1 MPVDDRD
8 YMRGSHPPA
17 CTCVSCTAAR
27 RGAGQTGGGPNRYTC
42 PHCINGQVIRYHDGQ
57 KIRCPSCQGK
67 GWVSTPPQQPAPQ
80 QTSRPSSRRQTQQT
94 PPASNRP
101 AQQTPPPAPQEQAN
115 EPQQQPAPQ
124 TEKPQPAERKPPR
137 QPIWA
142 ADNQPATSEPATPQ
156 QPIEAAD
163 DQPATSEPATPQ
175 QPAQQPK
182 PQPPSQTPP
191 AGNRQQQRPANP
203 PPAANRQQQRQQRSA
218 NKKPSGNRQQQRQQ
232 RSSNQPPANNR
243 PQQQA
248 SNRPPSPPG
257 GYQVSQPS
265 NPGRRKSGS
274 GAAITGMLIV
284 AALVV
289 LGYVGW
295 TVWQNYS
302 ANSNAALVT
311 AAPVVTPTP
320 APTAP
325 PPTLEPTPEVVAALA
340 VAPEPTAVP
349 SPEPTPTP
357 PPTATPLPTATPTP
371 VPTPLPTDTPT
382 PAPTLTPTPAPTP
395 TPQPG
400 THRVRDPRTGDE
412 VLLTQQEFDHF
423 LNTGEITATPAT
435 PTPVPTPTA
444 LPTPEP
450 LHTYSNNAY
459 AYSIAAPVGWQMT
472 WSGPAGYQIA
482 SPDGKV
488 RVEATAEQ
496 LPTRNHSLAD
506 YLASRRNVLL
516 TQARTPGWFFEEVTV
531 AQERAGTLRYWRLE
545 YRIQGK
551 TDPCLYDVVEMITR
565 AVTYPAKPYGY
576 RLKIAV
582 CSDALPAYGVDRERI
597 IDSFSEW

>member
-8 YMRGSHPPA
+8 YVRGSHPPA

-42 PHCINGQVIRYHDGQ
+42 PHCINGQVIRYHDGE

-67 GWVSTPPQQPAPQ
+67 GWVSTPPQEPAQQP
-80 QTSRPSSRRQTQQT
+80 TGRR
-94 PPASNRP
+94 PASNRP
-101 AQQTPPPAPQEQAN
+101 AQQRT
-115 EPQQQPAPQ
+115 
-124 TEKPQPAERKPPR
+124 
-137 QPIWA
+137 
-142 ADNQPATSEPATPQ
+142 
-156 QPIEAAD
+156 
-163 DQPATSEPATPQ
+163 
-175 QPAQQPK
+175 
-182 PQPPSQTPP
+182 P
-191 AGNRQQQRPANP
+191 AGNRPAQQT
-203 PPAANRQQQRQQRSA
+203 PAAGGRQQQRSA
-218 NKKPSGNRQQQRQQ
+218 NP
-232 RSSNQPPANNR
+232 
-243 PQQQA
+243 
-248 SNRPPSPPG
+248 PPSPPG
-257 GYQVSQPS
+257 GSQVNQPF

-295 TVWQNYS
+295 TVWQNY
-302 ANSNAALVT
+302 AENSRDALVT
-311 AAPVVTPTP
+311 EMPGVPPTP
-320 APTAP
+320 VPTAP
-325 PPTLEPTPEVVAALA
+325 PPTLEPTPEVVEALA
-340 VAPEPTAVP
+340 AAPEPVAAPT
-349 SPEPTPTP
+349 PEPTPTP
-357 PPTATPLPTATPTP
+357 APTATPLPTATPTPAPTPLPTATPTP
-371 VPTPLPTDTPT
+371 VPTPT
-382 PAPTLTPTPAPTP
+382 ATPAPTP

-423 LNTGEITATPAT
+423 LNTGEIIATPPP
-435 PTPVPTPTA
+435 PTPVPTPTP
-444 LPTPEP
+444 LPTPAP

-459 AYSIAAPVGWQMT
+459 AYSIAVPVSWQQT
-472 WSGPAGYQIA
+472 SSGPAGYQIA

-488 RVEATAEQ
+488 RIEATAEQ

-506 YLASRRNVLL
+506 YLASRRNALL

-545 YRIQGK
+545 YRIQGR

-582 CSDALPAYGVDRERI
+582 CSDALAAYGVDRERI